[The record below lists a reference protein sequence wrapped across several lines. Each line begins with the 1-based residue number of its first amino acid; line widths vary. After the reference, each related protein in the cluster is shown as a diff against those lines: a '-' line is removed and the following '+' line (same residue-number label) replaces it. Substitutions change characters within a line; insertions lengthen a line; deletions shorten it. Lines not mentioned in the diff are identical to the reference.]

1 MPKRPDETPLP
12 RISTLFPRLHSNPAN
27 LPLSV
32 DPFTITT
39 TTGFLPLR
47 APLLDLP
54 PKFAPLTSLLENL
67 PVICRDGSAGL
78 LATFQLG
85 STIDTGG
92 LPDLTEVIDELI
104 AEDGKPD
111 LAAITAAFR
120 EYAFLTSAYLLEPCW
135 EKWSKDKKAGYGLG
149 RETLPGCI
157 AGPLVKT
164 AAL

>member
-1 MPKRPDETPLP
+1 MPKSHDKAPSP
-12 RISTLFPRLHSNPAN
+12 RVSTLFPRLHSNPAT

-39 TTGFLPLR
+39 ATGFLPLR

-54 PKFAPLTSLLENL
+54 PKFAPLTSLLESL
-67 PVICRDGSAGL
+67 SVVCSDGSAGL

-85 STIDTGG
+85 STIDAGG

-120 EYAFLTSAYLLEPCW
+120 EYAFLASAYLLEPCW
-135 EKWSKDKKAGYGLG
+135 EKWSRDKSGYGIG
-149 RETLPGCI
+149 RETLPACI